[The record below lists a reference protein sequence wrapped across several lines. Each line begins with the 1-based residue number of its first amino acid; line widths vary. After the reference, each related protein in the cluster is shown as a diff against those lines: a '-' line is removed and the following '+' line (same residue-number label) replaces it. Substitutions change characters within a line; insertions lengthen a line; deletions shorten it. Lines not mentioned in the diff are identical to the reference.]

1 MVHEDSEHR
10 ATQQSDCAVASH
22 TRSQGRLFGV
32 SLGPGDPGLITRRA
46 FELLQRTDAYWSYPV
61 RKKGADSFALQIA
74 LEAGLGL
81 PAEHMPL
88 VFPMTHDA
96 EILAGYWL
104 RAAET
109 VLARLREGRDVLFL
123 AEGDVST
130 YSTFIHLARTVRAL
144 EPGIAV
150 EAVAGVPSFNAAAA
164 RLGMPLADSDETVA
178 IVPAGYGIGL
188 IERLLDDFDTL
199 VLLKV
204 KPLLDDILDLL
215 ERRDLLPHAAFVE
228 KAGTPAERVERDV
241 ARLRGEKVNYLSLLL
256 VKNPE
261 RPRGELR
268 RGCRK
273 KREDA

>member
-1 MVHEDSEHR
+1 MSEINK
-10 ATQQSDCAVASH
+10 
-22 TRSQGRLFGV
+22 GRLYGV

-46 FELLQRTDAYWSYPV
+46 FELLQRTDAHWSYPV
-61 RKKGADSFALQIA
+61 RKKGADGFALQIA
-74 LEAGLGL
+74 LDAGLAL
-81 PAEHMPL
+81 PAEHTPL

-104 RAAET
+104 RAAES
-109 VLARLREGRDVLFL
+109 VLTRLREDKDVLFL

-144 EPGIAV
+144 EPGIVV

-164 RLGMPLADSDETVA
+164 RLEMPLADTDETVA
-178 IVPAGYGIGL
+178 IIPAGYGIGL

-204 KPLLDDILDLL
+204 KPLLDDVLDLL
-215 ERRDLLPHAAFVE
+215 ERRGLLPYAAFVE
-228 KAGTPAERVERDV
+228 KAGTPAERAEHDV

-261 RPRGELR
+261 RLRGEMR

-273 KREDA
+273 MKW